1 MNRIAVMLSAV
12 ILFFLYIPGI
22 YAQEKDAASPS
33 APLSEATKTCLDCH
47 KDLHPGLVRDWLASR
62 HAQVASGAAMK
73 KPEMERRISAKSIPE
88 ALQSVAVGCY
98 ECHTLNPA
106 AHKDNFDHAGFKI
119 NVVVSPN
126 DCKTC
131 HTTEADQYGGSTKAY
146 ALANL
151 DNNPVFKALVE
162 TVDGIKGV
170 KNRKPVAS
178 KSSDNTKND
187 TCYACHGTEI
197 VVKGFKT
204 VSTDVGDMQFPELLN
219 WPNQGVGRINPDG
232 SLGACTSCH
241 PRHRFAIGVARRPY
255 TCAQCHL
262 EPDTPASDVY
272 RESKHGN
279 IFFSVERE
287 WAFENVPWVPG
298 RDFAAPTC
306 ATCHNSLLSAADGT
320 TIAERNHNF
329 GSRPWVRI
337 FGLIYAHPQP
347 KSGKTYLIKN
357 KDGLPLPTTFSGEPA
372 SAYLIDKEEQIKRL
386 GRMKKICQSC
396 HASGFTDGHFTKF
409 AVSIADADGMVKAA
423 TTLLQGA
430 WDAGLADKSN
440 PFDEAIEQKWVK
452 QWLFYANSV
461 RFGSA
466 MMGPGYTTFEHGWW
480 DLTNNL
486 AEMTDLIKLEKG
498 RGK

>member
-1 MNRIAVMLSAV
+1 MNRIAAMLSAI

-33 APLSEATKTCLDCH
+33 APLSEGTKACLDCH

-162 TVDGIKGV
+162 TIDGIKGV

-204 VSTDVGDMQFPELLN
+204 VSTDVGEMQFPELLN

-241 PRHRFAIGVARRPY
+241 PRHRFAIGVARKPY
-255 TCAQCHL
+255 TCAQCHV
-262 EPDTPASDVY
+262 EPDIPAWNVY
-272 RESKHGN
+272 RQSKHGN
-279 IFFSVERE
+279 IFFSLERE
-287 WAFENVPWVPG
+287 WNFENVPWVAG
-298 RDFAAPTC
+298 RDLFAPTC
-306 ATCHNSLLSAADGT
+306 ATCHNSLLSTPDGT
-320 TIAERNHNF
+320 IIAERNHDF
-329 GSRPWVRI
+329 GSKPWVRI

-347 KSGKTYLIKN
+347 KSGKTYVIRN
-357 KDGLPLPTTFSGEPA
+357 KDGLPLPTTFTGESA
-372 SAYLIDKEEQIKRL
+372 SPYLIDKEEQIRRLSQMKR
-386 GRMKKICQSC
+386 ICQSC
-396 HASGFTDGHFTKF
+396 HASGFTNGHFTKF
-409 AVSIADADGMVKAA
+409 AVSTTEADQMVKAA
-423 TTLLQGA
+423 TLLLQSA

-440 PFDEAIEQKWVK
+440 PFDEAIEQKWIK

-466 MMGPGYTTFEHGWW
+466 MMGPGYTTFEQGWW

-498 RGK
+498 KGK